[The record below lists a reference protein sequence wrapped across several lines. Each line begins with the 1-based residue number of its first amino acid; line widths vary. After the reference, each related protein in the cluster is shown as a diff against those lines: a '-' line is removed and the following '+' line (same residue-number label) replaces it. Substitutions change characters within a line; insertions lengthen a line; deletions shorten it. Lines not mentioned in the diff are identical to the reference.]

1 MILFTLRCTADH
13 HFEGW
18 FRDGAAYEKQSA
30 AHEIVCPECG
40 DTGVEKA
47 LMAPHV
53 AKSRRDDA
61 PSRARP
67 SPAEMRKALQTLRR
81 QVESNC
87 DYVGDRF
94 AEEARRIHYGET
106 DAHGIY
112 GEATP
117 DEAKSLKDEGVEFAT
132 VPWVPPTDA

>member
-1 MILFTLRCTADH
+1 MILFTLRCTRDH

-18 FRDGAAYEKQSA
+18 FRDGATYEKQSA

-47 LMAPHV
+47 LMAPRV
-53 AKSRRDDA
+53 AKSRPEA
-61 PSRARP
+61 ASRAP
-67 SPAEMRKALQTLRR
+67 TAAQMRQALQQLRR
-81 QVESNC
+81 QVETNC

-106 DAHGIY
+106 EAHGIY
-112 GEATP
+112 GEASA
-117 DEAKSLKDEGVEFAT
+117 DDAKSLREEGVEFAT